1 MLNSKPILLIEDDRV
16 DAMTVKRALKELGAA
31 NQLVHTTDGEEALKH
46 LGNQAN
52 DPPCVILMDLNT
64 PRMNG
69 MEFLQ
74 IIKADEALKHIP
86 VVVMSTSNEPKD
98 VDELSRLGAC
108 RYIVKSVDY
117 GEFVESLHD
126 VEQLWTSP
134 ELTVGTPGGS
144 SPSPMMPY

>member
-1 MLNSKPILLIEDDRV
+1 MQNSKPILLIEDDRV

-31 NQLVHTTDGEEALKH
+31 NQLVHTTDGEQALKH
-46 LGNQAN
+46 LRNQSN

-74 IIKADEALKHIP
+74 IIKADEALRDIP
-86 VVVMSTSNEPKD
+86 VVVMSTSNEAKYVHD
-98 VDELSRLGAC
+98 LSRLGAR

-117 GEFVESLHD
+117 GEFVESLRA
-126 VEQLWTSP
+126 VEELWRSA
-134 ELTVGTPGGS
+134 ELTAAAPNCTS
-144 SPSPMMPY
+144 SRLNMPY

>member
-31 NQLVHTTDGEEALKH
+31 NQLVHTTNGEEALKH

-86 VVVMSTSNEPKD
+86 VVVMSTSNDPKD

-126 VEQLWTSP
+126 VEQLWNSP
-134 ELTVGTPGGS
+134 ELATAAPNCTS
-144 SPSPMMPY
+144 SGPNMPY

>member
-1 MLNSKPILLIEDDRV
+1 MQNSKPILLIEDDRV
-16 DAMTVKRALKELGAA
+16 DAMTVKRALKELDAA
-31 NQLVHTTDGEEALKH
+31 NQLVHKTDGEEALKH
-46 LGNQAN
+46 LRDQSN

-74 IIKADEALKHIP
+74 IIKADQALNRIP
-86 VVVMSTSNEPKD
+86 VVVMSTSNEAKE

-117 GEFVESLHD
+117 GEFVESLRA
-126 VEQLWTSP
+126 VEQLWSSTESP
-134 ELTVGTPGGS
+134 LGVQSCS
-144 SPSPMMPY
+144 SPGPMMPY